1 MTTFY
6 GTSALKR
13 QRRSN
18 AELDQIDAAIHE
30 IAEAESPVS
39 VRGLFYRVMSRGLV
53 PKSEIGYKVVQRQA
67 LKMRRAGD
75 LPYSWITDGSRL
87 RLQPNTW
94 DSASQALEVTAELY
108 RRALWFDQAVHV
120 EVWSEKDAIRGV
132 VYPVTSQYDVPL
144 MIAKGFPSETFLH
157 ETASE
162 ITAEGKHAVIY
173 QLGDHDP
180 SGVAAWD
187 DIKTK
192 LRRFVPDDI
201 ELTFERLAVTR
212 EQITELDLPTRPTKQ
227 SDSRAAKFDGDP
239 SSKLRE
245 IVGDA
250 IERWIDPAALHLTRV
265 AERSEKEILRRIAGD
280 WDYYADAEQRHR
292 HPLVPQR
299 RRLHRRYPR
308 RPHHRHRPRRRRHQ
322 SWTG

>member
-30 IAEAESPVS
+30 IAEAERPVS

-108 RRALWFDQAVHV
+108 RRALWFDQGG
-120 EVWSEKDAIRGV
+120 SITLTDRDTDG
-132 VYPVTSQYDVPL
+132 
-144 MIAKGFPSETFLH
+144 
-157 ETASE
+157 
-162 ITAEGKHAVIY
+162 ITAARART
-173 QLGDHDP
+173 LGALLLQ
-180 SGVAAWD
+180 AA
-187 DIKTK
+187 
-192 LRRFVPDDI
+192 
-201 ELTFERLAVTR
+201 E
-212 EQITELDLPTRPTKQ
+212 ELDR
-227 SDSRAAKFDGDP
+227 G
-239 SSKLRE
+239 
-245 IVGDA
+245 
-250 IERWIDPAALHLTRV
+250 
-265 AERSEKEILRRIAGD
+265 
-280 WDYYADAEQRHR
+280 
-292 HPLVPQR
+292 
-299 RRLHRRYPR
+299 
-308 RPHHRHRPRRRRHQ
+308 
-322 SWTG
+322 